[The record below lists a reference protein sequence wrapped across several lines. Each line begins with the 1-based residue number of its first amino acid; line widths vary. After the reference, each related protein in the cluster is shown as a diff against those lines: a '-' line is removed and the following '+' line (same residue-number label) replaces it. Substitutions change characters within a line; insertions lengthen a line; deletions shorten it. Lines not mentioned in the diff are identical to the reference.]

1 MATSGGIQNQDTAD
15 ILCGICESQHITK
28 CAGHW
33 CPECEEGLCSDCQKH
48 HSLSK
53 ASRTH
58 AIISIENYQK
68 LPKSIS
74 EIVQNCKD
82 HEMKNT
88 IYCPNH
94 DTICCPVCISTN
106 HKKCDDLM
114 AIPELIKSAKTSS
127 IIANMEQSLRD
138 MKHNIGIAVKDRE
151 GNLSLIRK
159 QRQHYSDE
167 IKQIRG
173 KINSHLDTIEQ
184 RIMGEL
190 IDVEENV
197 KLQIENLLTELSKRS
212 DKINEIQG
220 TILALKEY
228 ASDLQTFLGS
238 KSIEVEVE
246 KQEKFVESLSEDGSL
261 KQLNIKCSIDNNILD
276 LVSTIT
282 TFGSVAIETGSQT
295 AVLKTEKSKQAQ
307 IISVVEPP
315 SLHSINDIKL
325 TLYSNIKIPPEISRV
340 SRGCVICPNGKMLFT
355 DNSSRQKLLILNN
368 DDTLDKEITCSPYF
382 SRDVTLIDDSTVA
395 VSTSGGIRI
404 INIDTRRTER
414 VIKTTGECYGIAYH
428 KGTLIWCEE
437 SRGLNKMELSNGRI
451 TTLVEDVKLSG
462 ESFGTTFGDK
472 IFQTNKINHS
482 VTCYTINGE
491 KLWEF
496 RDESVLRQ
504 PVGVAVDNNCNI
516 YVTSYN
522 YKKVIVLSPDGK
534 QWRQLLD
541 QNDGMSCPYGISIDR
556 TTNNILITN
565 LSGSALMYHIS

>member
-1 MATSGGIQNQDTAD
+1 MATSGGTENQDTAD
-15 ILCGICESQHITK
+15 ILCGICESQYITN
-28 CAGHW
+28 CADHW
-33 CPECEEGLCSDCQKH
+33 CPECGEGLCSECEKH

-53 ASRTH
+53 ATRTH
-58 AIISIENYQK
+58 GIISIENYEK

-74 EIVQNCKD
+74 EIVHSCKD
-82 HEMKNT
+82 HEMKVT
-88 IYCPNH
+88 IYCPKH

-106 HKKCDDLM
+106 HKKCVDLM
-114 AIPELIKSAKTSS
+114 AIPELIKTAKTSS
-127 IIANMEQSLRD
+127 IITTMEQSLRD
-138 MKHNIGIAVKDRE
+138 MKHNIDIAVKDRE
-151 GNLSLIRK
+151 GNLSSIRK

-167 IKQIRG
+167 IKQIRV

-212 DKINEIQG
+212 VAINEIQG
-220 TILALKEY
+220 TILALTEY

-246 KQEKFVESLSEDGSL
+246 KQEKFMESLSENGSL
-261 KQLNIKCSIDNNILD
+261 KQLNIKCSIDNKILD

-295 AVLKTEKSKQAQ
+295 AVLKTENSKQAQ

-325 TLYSNIKIPPEISRV
+325 TLYSNIKIPKEISHR

-355 DNSSRQKLLILNN
+355 DNNNQNLVILNN
-368 DDTLDKEITCSPYF
+368 DGTLDKEITCSPYN

-395 VSTSGGIRI
+395 VSTSGDIRI
-404 INIDTRRTER
+404 INIDTKRTVR
-414 VIKTTGECYGIAYH
+414 VIKTTGSCYGIAYH
-428 KGTLIWCEE
+428 KGTLLLCEK
-437 SRGLNKMELSNGRI
+437 SKRLIKIELSDGRI
-451 TTLVEDVKLSG
+451 TTLAKDVKLPAG
-462 ESFGTTFGDK
+462 SFVTTFGDK
-472 IFQTNKINHS
+472 IFQVNKINHS

-496 RDESVLRQ
+496 KDESVLRT
-504 PVGVAVDNNCNI
+504 PICVAVDNNCNI
-516 YVTSYN
+516 YVTSY
-522 YKKVIVLSPDGK
+522 YYSKVIVLSPDGK

-541 QNDGMSCPYGISIDR
+541 QNDGMSGPY
-556 TTNNILITN
+556 
-565 LSGSALMYHIS
+565 AYP